1 MWSVVCSSLT
11 DVIFYLHESATGCN
25 CKLCATFTVLISGAG
40 QRDVMDDQYSYLNGS
55 VPENKGFVNITTP
68 PRVLTV
74 DERFPVIQDQPEAAD
89 TSLADPS
96 SQSVK

>member
-1 MWSVVCSSLT
+1 MLPSL
-11 DVIFYLHESATGCN
+11 FP
-25 CKLCATFTVLISGAG
+25 GAG

-74 DERFPVIQDQPEAAD
+74 DERFPVIQDQPEAAAD